1 MTESLPMIEAEDDIP
16 PVGVPYEAR
25 EMSFIGHLDELRR
38 ALLISAFAV
47 VLGTAVGFF
56 FHKEML
62 SLLMK
67 QISNVPFIII
77 SPAEGFTAVLR
88 LSILMGLFLGLPVAL
103 RELIWFVGPAL
114 TRKQRLILI
123 PISIVSLSLFVIGV
137 VFAYSLLLPLG
148 VKFLI
153 GFVPE
158 GITPNI
164 SIDRYIGFASALIF
178 STGLIF
184 QVPIVMLLLSLFGI
198 VRRLQLAA
206 QRRYAVLLSFIV
218 AAVITPS
225 VDIMTQSMLAG
236 TLIVLFEIGLI
247 FVFVVEKLR
256 PPKKDEYL

>member
-1 MTESLPMIEAEDDIP
+1 MTEPLSVDELEDIP
-16 PVGVPYEAR
+16 PVGTPYGAG
-25 EMSFIGHLDELRR
+25 EMSFIGHLGELRR
-38 ALLISAFAV
+38 ALVISALSV

-62 SLLMK
+62 SLLMA
-67 QISNVPFIII
+67 QIDNVPFIII

-88 LSILMGLFLGLPVAL
+88 LSVLMGLFLGLPVTL
-103 RELIWFVGPAL
+103 RETLWFIGPAL

-123 PISIVSLSLFVIGV
+123 PISIISLSLFALGV
-137 VFAYSLLLPLG
+137 AFAYMILLPLG

-184 QVPIVMLLLSLFGI
+184 QVPIVMLLLSIFGI
-198 VRRLQLAA
+198 VRRAQLIG
-206 QRRYAVLLSFIV
+206 QRRYAVLISFIV

-236 TLIVLFEIGLI
+236 TLIILFEIGLI
-247 FVFVVEKLR
+247 FVFVVEKFR
-256 PPKKDEYL
+256 PPRDEYL